1 MGNKEQNMKELCKLK
16 KDELSKNIKKI
27 IKIVKKPK
35 FICEKCARIAKDKKY
50 LCNPIALKK

>member
-1 MGNKEQNMKELCKLK
+1 MKTLCKLK
-16 KDELSKNIKKI
+16 KDELSKNFKKI

-35 FICEKCARIAKDKKY
+35 FICEKCARVAKDKKY